1 MCKYFL
7 FTGEIEKGM
16 ELVRHSIDCLLIP
29 DYRTQPFRVLLWK
42 YSEATTFFAFY
53 SISLSLI
60 DLRGMALYGI
70 ALHDITLCP

>member
-1 MCKYFL
+1 MRSVCKYFL

-53 SISLSLI
+53 SISLLI
-60 DLRGMALYGI
+60 DLQCSAWRGMTSQCI
-70 ALHDITLCP
+70 A